1 MRARIAGLA
10 LAALVATACSGR
22 EAKDRSG
29 DEGLT
34 PTFTPETTSAEA
46 GAGDTSTS
54 TSPTT
59 EVIVLG
65 GTDAVAP
72 GATVPPGTPGAA
84 TTVEAAVTDPEGDAT
99 PSPLDPPPPWSDLV
113 GARLIRSDAGFELRI
128 GMGGGDAPETTD
140 EDHTMNVASFYDVD
154 GDGDVDYEIWANVA
168 SGGWGPAYYVNGPG
182 QGGFGEGSG
191 VTVTTEGAEVVL
203 RFPRGHLDDA
213 PRFRWSVA
221 SEWGRYEAL
230 GTPAMVRDDVPDD
243 DQAVAFPPS

>member
-1 MRARIAGLA
+1 MRALVATVA
-10 LAALVATACSGR
+10 LAAVSVTACSGR

-29 DEGLT
+29 DEGLA
-34 PTFTPETTSAEA
+34 PTFAPETTV
-46 GAGDTSTS
+46 AGDDAGTPSTS
-54 TSPTT
+54 TPTT

-65 GTDAVAP
+65 GTDAVGP
-72 GATVPPGTPGAA
+72 DATVPAATPGGPA
-84 TTVEAAVTDPEGDAT
+84 TVEAVVTDPEGDAT
-99 PSPLDPPPPWSDLV
+99 ASPVDPPPPWADLV

-128 GMGGGDAPETTD
+128 ALGGGDAPESTD

-154 GDGDVDYEIWANVA
+154 GDGDIDYEIWANVA

-191 VTVTTEGAEVVL
+191 VTVTTEGADVVL
-203 RFPRGHLDDA
+203 RFPHGHLANA

-230 GTPAMVRDDVPDD
+230 GTPAMVRDDAPDD